1 MTIASEITRIKN
13 NIASAY
19 TACNNM
25 GATMPVTQN
34 SANLAN
40 CIDTIIA
47 ETPTEAL
54 TITPT
59 TSQQTFTA
67 TGNIDGYTPVTL
79 NAVTASIDSD
89 IAAGNIKSG
98 ISILGVTGNYIG
110 NTPTKYG
117 AAVDSLLG
125 DVNNNGV
132 LQIPTWDTNLTFT
145 GVENI
150 AGSALHHK
158 FYNCTNIE
166 SISFPS
172 LTTVSGGSAM
182 QHAFHGCTGIT
193 SVDLSALTTV
203 SGDSGMASAFYGC
216 TGITSVD
223 LSALTT
229 VSGGSGMA
237 NAFQGCTGITS
248 VDLSALT
255 TVSGSN
261 AMNSAFSGCT
271 GITSVDLSAL
281 TTVNESYAMYS
292 TFSGCTGITSVN
304 LSSLTTVSGSN
315 AMNSA
320 FSGCTG
326 ITSVDLSAL
335 TTVNESYAMYSTF
348 SGCTGITSVNLSS
361 LTTIG
366 TDSSSTNYTH
376 FSDTFYNCTNLTTL
390 SFPNLEKIYC
400 TGGANYGTFRDNN
413 KVQKMY
419 FPKLDTITYGTGA
432 STTNQNACKNI
443 FSGCASLTELHFG
456 AVNQAAIEASPGYS
470 TAWGRGAGNVTIYF
484 DL

>member
-304 LSSLTTVSGSN
+304 LSSLTT
-315 AMNSA
+315 
-320 FSGCTG
+320 
-326 ITSVDLSAL
+326 
-335 TTVNESYAMYSTF
+335 
-348 SGCTGITSVNLSS
+348 
-361 LTTIG
+361 IG

-432 STTNQNACKNI
+432 STTNQNSCKNI